1 METYKKKL
9 AEFDE
14 QLKNYENFDYDAE
27 ADELFRLQRQ
37 QLERNQRDGVS
48 DVLAQYAA
56 NTGMGGSSA
65 AMSAA
70 QQTASKY
77 NSMIADALTAAEEKA
92 YSRWAAEKAELE
104 SKIASTKQD
113 AYSEAATRFSL
124 GDLSGY
130 QGLGFDTSVYE
141 EDKQRQIALEE
152 AARKAALGD
161 YSGYKDLGYDT
172 SIQEKKIED
181 EAAAAKIAAEQ
192 SAYQAK
198 LADAQLRAQYG
209 DLSGIKALGID
220 TSVYEAQQAANAEA
234 SKEEIGIN
242 GTTKS
247 QYDAQMDRWL
257 QIYKSSDDE
266 ETKARAL
273 EEMDALYKGYYGQ
286 YTPAEIESNPVIS
299 WTEADGLL
307 DQAESNGKKLS
318 AENYKKLVAYFYRNP
333 IETEEGQ
340 VYRGEDVL
348 YLYGIT
354 MSQTPTGYV
363 HTVFDDFDTTH
374 GFGDDV

>member
-9 AEFDE
+9 AEYDE
-14 QLKNYENFDYDAE
+14 QLKNYENFDYNAE

-48 DVLAQYAA
+48 DILAQYAA

-92 YSRWAAEKAELE
+92 YSRWAAEKADLE

-113 AYSEAATRFSL
+113 AYNEAATRFSL

-130 QGLGFDTSVYE
+130 QGLGYDTSVYE
-141 EDKQRQIALEE
+141 KEKAAEE
-152 AARKAALGD
+152 AA
-161 YSGYKDLGYDT
+161 
-172 SIQEKKIED
+172 
-181 EAAAAKIAAEQ
+181 AKSAAEQ

-209 DLSGIKALGID
+209 DLSELKALGID
-220 TSVYEAQQAANAEA
+220 TSVYEKEKAAEA

-247 QYDAQMDRWL
+247 QYDAQMERWL

-266 ETKARAL
+266 DTKA
-273 EEMDALYKGYYGQ
+273 DALKKMDDLYNGYYGK
-286 YTPAEIESNPVIS
+286 YTPAEIESIPVIS

-307 DQAESNGKKLS
+307 GQAESSGKKLS

-340 VYRGEDVL
+340 VYRGEAVL

-363 HTVFDDFDTTH
+363 HTMFDDFDTTH

>member
-9 AEFDE
+9 AEYDE
-14 QLKNYENFDYDAE
+14 QLKNYENFDYNAE

-48 DVLAQYAA
+48 DILAQYAA

-92 YSRWAAEKAELE
+92 YSRWAAEKADLE

-113 AYSEAATRFSL
+113 AYNEAATRFSL

-130 QGLGFDTSVYE
+130 QGLGYDTSVYE
-141 EDKQRQIALEE
+141 KEKAAEE
-152 AARKAALGD
+152 AA
-161 YSGYKDLGYDT
+161 
-172 SIQEKKIED
+172 
-181 EAAAAKIAAEQ
+181 AKSAAEQ

-198 LADAQLRAQYG
+198 LTKAQIMAQYG
-209 DLSGIKALGID
+209 DYSLLNELGID
-220 TSVYEAQQAANAEA
+220 TSAYEAQQAANAEA

-266 ETKARAL
+266 EPKARAL

-340 VYRGEDVL
+340 VYRGEAVL